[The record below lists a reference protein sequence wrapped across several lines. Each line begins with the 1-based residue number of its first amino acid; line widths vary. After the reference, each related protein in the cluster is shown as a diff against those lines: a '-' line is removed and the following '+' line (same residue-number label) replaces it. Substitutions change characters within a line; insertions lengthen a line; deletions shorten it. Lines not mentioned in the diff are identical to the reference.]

1 MDAWTLDLTVQ
12 DLMTDFMMIS
22 ILLLVGVVL
31 RRRVQLLQRFLIP
44 SSLIAGFI
52 GLFLGREAL
61 QLLPIDPER
70 MGVWVYHLLA
80 LTFICVG
87 FLRTDRKQ
95 PGAAI
100 HLGLLQVAVMCMQG
114 IIGLSIALLAA
125 ATLFP
130 EVNPAMGMLLP
141 LGFAMGPGIAYTI
154 GQSWADFGFESG
166 GSIGLTIAAIGFLI
180 AYGFGMLLINRRED
194 APAWNDIPEHIR
206 TGIRAPG
213 TGIEGSKLTFSG
225 ASVETLAV
233 HIALIGAVY
242 WLTWWACVGL
252 ANLLTTAGLASQVS
266 IVWSFHFIIANLLA
280 LAIKATLFRSNAG
293 RWVDQGTL
301 HRLTGSFTEFLIVAS
316 IMGISLSFTIQAV
329 IPLLLMVGVGGY
341 VTYLFIK
348 WVSAKV
354 FSAHQFERFISMFAQ
369 MTGTISSGLTLLRVT
384 DPEFRLPVAQEL
396 VIASGLT
403 FAFAFPLL
411 VLINLPFT
419 VFNGSTG
426 GFLLTMGLM
435 AGYLALVLV
444 GWYTWQRRSEQK

>member
-1 MDAWTLDLTVQ
+1 M
-12 DLMTDFMMIS
+12 
-22 ILLLVGVVL
+22 
-31 RRRVQLLQRFLIP
+31 
-44 SSLIAGFI
+44 
-52 GLFLGREAL
+52 
-61 QLLPIDPER
+61 
-70 MGVWVYHLLA
+70 
-80 LTFICVG
+80 
-87 FLRTDRKQ
+87 
-95 PGAAI
+95 
-100 HLGLLQVAVMCMQG
+100 
-114 IIGLSIALLAA
+114 
-125 ATLFP
+125 
-130 EVNPAMGMLLP
+130 
-141 LGFAMGPGIAYTI
+141 
-154 GQSWADFGFESG
+154 
-166 GSIGLTIAAIGFLI
+166 
-180 AYGFGMLLINRRED
+180 
-194 APAWNDIPEHIR
+194 
-206 TGIRAPG
+206 
-213 TGIEGSKLTFSG
+213 
-225 ASVETLAV
+225 
-233 HIALIGAVY
+233 
-242 WLTWWACVGL
+242 
-252 ANLLTTAGLASQVS
+252 ASQVS